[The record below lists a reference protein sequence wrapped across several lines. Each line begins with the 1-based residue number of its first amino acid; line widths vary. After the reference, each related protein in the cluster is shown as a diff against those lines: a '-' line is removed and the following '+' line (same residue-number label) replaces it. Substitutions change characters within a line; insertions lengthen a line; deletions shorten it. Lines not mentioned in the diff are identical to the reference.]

1 MTAVK
6 ICGITRIDDGI
17 SAARAGAAAIGL
29 VFYDKSP
36 RHVELGVARD
46 ISRALPPF
54 VSAVGLFVNPERE
67 QVEKAIASVHLD
79 LLQFHGDEPESFC
92 SSFRIPYIKAAR
104 VKPGLDLVQYAADYA
119 SAKGIL
125 LDAFVEGVAGG
136 TGRVFDW
143 SLIPRNL
150 PLPVIL
156 SGGLDPGNVA
166 DAIRSVDPWAVDVSS
181 GVESSKGIK
190 DAARIAAFMQGVRKA
205 DV

>member
-1 MTAVK
+1 MKAVK
-6 ICGITRIDDGI
+6 ICGITRIEDGL
-17 SAARAGAAAIGL
+17 AAAHAGAAAIGL

-36 RHVELGVARD
+36 RHVELERAGE

-67 QVEKAIASVHLD
+67 QVEKTLVSVHLD

-92 SSFRIPYIKAAR
+92 SSFRVPYIKAAR

-125 LDAFVEGVAGG
+125 LDAFVEGMAGG
-136 TGRVFDW
+136 TGKVFDW
-143 SLIPRNL
+143 SLIPEDL

-156 SGGLDPGNVA
+156 SGGLDADNVT